1 MLAIQ
6 LKEFGSADQLYIT
19 EFPTPVPTGQEIR
32 VAVHAT
38 ALNRADIMQREGHY
52 PPPEG
57 ESPILGLE
65 MAGVVESVGA
75 DVTRWKPGDRVFGLL
90 PGGGYAE
97 FAVMHQDMAMPI
109 PPDWTFVETAAVPEV
124 FLTAFQALQWVGKL
138 KAGETVLLHAGASG
152 VGTAAIQVARLMGA
166 TILVTASAGKHEL
179 CLRLGAKHAI
189 DYRKGPF
196 LPELL
201 DQTEGKGVHLIIDPI
216 GGDYF
221 DQNIQALQRDG
232 RLVMLAVM
240 GGGKTSANIGP
251 IVFKRL
257 QILGTT
263 LRSRTRAYQIALT
276 QEFMAFGY
284 DHLVSKALTPIVDQ
298 VFDWHNVAEAHRYM
312 EANLSAGKVILQIK
326 D

>member
-6 LKEFGSADQLYIT
+6 MKEFGGADQLYLAP
-19 EFPTPVPTGQEIR
+19 FPTPAPQPQEIR
-32 VAVHAT
+32 VLVHAT
-38 ALNRADIMQREGHY
+38 ALNRADILQREGKY

-57 ESPILGLE
+57 ASPILGLE
-65 MAGVVESVGA
+65 IAGVVESIGSE
-75 DVTRWKPGDRVFGLL
+75 VTRWQIGDPVFGLL
-90 PGGGYAE
+90 SGGGYAE
-97 FAVMHQDMAMPI
+97 FAVLHQDMAMRI
-109 PPDWTFVETAAVPEV
+109 PEGWDFAQAAAVPEV
-124 FLTAFQALQWVGKL
+124 FLTAYQALFWVGKL
-138 KAGETVLLHAGASG
+138 QKNETVLLHAGASG
-152 VGTAAIQVARLMGA
+152 VGTAAIQLARLAEA
-166 TILVTASAGKHEL
+166 TVLVTASAGKHSL
-179 CLRLGAKHAI
+179 CLELGASHAI

-196 LPELL
+196 LDELKERT
-201 DQTEGKGVHLIIDPI
+201 DGKGVNLIIDPI

-240 GGGKTSANIGP
+240 AGGRTTATIGP

-263 LRSRTRAYQIALT
+263 LRSRTRGYHIKLT
-276 QEFMAFGY
+276 QEFMDFAYEAFVAKTI
-284 DHLVSKALTPIVDQ
+284 HPIVDK
-298 VFDWHNVAEAHRYM
+298 VYHWHDVAEAHRYM